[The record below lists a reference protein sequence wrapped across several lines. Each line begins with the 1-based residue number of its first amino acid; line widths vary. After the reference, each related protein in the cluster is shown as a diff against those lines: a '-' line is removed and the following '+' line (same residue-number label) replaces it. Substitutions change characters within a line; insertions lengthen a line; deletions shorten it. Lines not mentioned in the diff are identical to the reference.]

1 MTEPVTTVSAGTV
14 AGVFGIFVL
23 LFFLIWLFAVVG
35 GILLIVFWILMIVD
49 VAKRDFKKENDK
61 ILWVLVVVLASWI
74 GAIIYYF
81 MVKRK
86 DKH

>member
-61 ILWVLVVVLASWI
+61 ILWILVVVLASWI